1 LNTILIQIG
10 EEYLPVRGYP
20 MVMVAIMPRV
30 LMAPRM
36 VRLFHLPSAV
46 VS

>member
-1 LNTILIQIG
+1 
-10 EEYLPVRGYP
+10 VAAS

-30 LMAPRM
+30 QMAPRM
-36 VRLFHLPSAV
+36 VRIFHLPPGV